1 VHRSFDEAMLRSLR
15 EMSSANALASIAIIV
30 KPDAT
35 FVPSKDPRTQSRQ
48 RDMLVQY
55 QAKHIQHMQ
64 KALTQ
69 MNVQLDNVISN
80 IVGETGQ
87 KIVRAILAGERDAL
101 SLAKLRHGG
110 IRASQEQIVKSLQGS
125 WREEHLFSLKQAV
138 NLYDS
143 YQTSIAECD
152 EQLAR
157 VLVRLACH
165 DDPLEPPKSGRGR
178 ALKVEKFDLRKA
190 LYRACGVDL
199 TCRPDAG
206 NESGVR
212 SHASV

>member
-1 VHRSFDEAMLRSLR
+1 MPRSLR

-69 MNVQLDNVISN
+69 MNVQLDNVISD

-87 KIVRAILAGERDAL
+87 KIVRAILNGERDAL
-101 SLAKLRHGG
+101 ALAKLRHGR
-110 IRASQEQIVKSLQGS
+110 IRASEADIVKSLQGN
-125 WREEHLFSLKQAV
+125 WRAEHLFALKQAV

-152 EQLAR
+152 SQLAE
-157 VLVRLACH
+157 VLGLLAIH
-165 DDPLEPPKSGRGR
+165 DDSP
-178 ALKVEKFDLRKA
+178 
-190 LYRACGVDL
+190 
-199 TCRPDAG
+199 
-206 NESGVR
+206 
-212 SHASV
+212 

>member
-1 VHRSFDEAMLRSLR
+1 MHRSFDEAMLRSLR

-80 IVGETGQ
+80 IVGERGQ

-101 SLAKLRHGG
+101 S
-110 IRASQEQIVKSLQGS
+110 
-125 WREEHLFSLKQAV
+125 
-138 NLYDS
+138 
-143 YQTSIAECD
+143 
-152 EQLAR
+152 
-157 VLVRLACH
+157 
-165 DDPLEPPKSGRGR
+165 
-178 ALKVEKFDLRKA
+178 
-190 LYRACGVDL
+190 
-199 TCRPDAG
+199 
-206 NESGVR
+206 
-212 SHASV
+212 